1 MNQDIFSDP
10 DHITSRMGEI
20 PLVGEDCSFL
30 DEFMGLN
37 TTERNVCTE
46 DRSLQSS
53 KTEAVRDNGGYNE
66 NTLKI

>member
-1 MNQDIFSDP
+1 
-10 DHITSRMGEI
+10 MGEI